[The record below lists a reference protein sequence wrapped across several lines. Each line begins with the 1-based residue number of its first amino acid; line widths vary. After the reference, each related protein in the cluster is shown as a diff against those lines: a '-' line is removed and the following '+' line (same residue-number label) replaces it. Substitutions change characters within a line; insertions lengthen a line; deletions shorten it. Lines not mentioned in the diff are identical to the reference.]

1 VSRSAGDLPRRL
13 ATAVVALPALVAL
26 VSLAPAG
33 VTVAAVALATA
44 VAGWELLALIRAR
57 GLPVSASTSLL
68 LAADL
73 FLEMAGLA
81 PGPPLWPLA
90 LLALLAQGT
99 LARTGAAEALAG
111 VVTCTTGAV
120 YLGTLGGM
128 LAGLRTLS
136 PQAQGPGRLLL
147 LLVVLMAADTAA
159 YFAGTTLGRRRL
171 LPSVSPGKTVE
182 GMLGGLAGGAAAALL
197 AARFGLVSVP
207 PLHAALLGV
216 GLALLGVLG
225 DLFESL
231 LKRWAGVK
239 DSGRVF
245 PGHGGMLDR
254 LDSLLFGAPLLY
266 HYFRLVS

>member
-1 VSRSAGDLPRRL
+1 MSGSPGELRRRAGTALLALP
-13 ATAVVALPALVAL
+13 AVVALVW
-26 VSLAPAG
+26 LAPAW
-33 VTVAAVALATA
+33 VTVAVVGLATA
-44 VAGWELLALIRAR
+44 VAGWELRALIRAR
-57 GLPVSASTSLL
+57 GLPTSGLTSLV
-68 LAADL
+68 LAGDL
-73 FLEMAGLA
+73 FLEMAALS

-99 LARTGAAEALAG
+99 LARTDAASALAG
-111 VVTCTTGAV
+111 LVTCTTGAV
-120 YLGTLGGM
+120 YLGALGGM
-128 LAGLRTLS
+128 LAGLRTL
-136 PQAQGPGRLLL
+136 PPAEEGPGRLLL
-147 LLVVLMAADTAA
+147 LLVVLMATDTTA
-159 YFAGTTLGRRRL
+159 YFAGTTLGQRRL

-182 GMLGGLAGGAAAALL
+182 GTLGGLAGGAVAAVV
-197 AARFGLVSVP
+197 AARLGLVEVP
-207 PLHAALLGV
+207 ALHALALGT

>member
-1 VSRSAGDLPRRL
+1 MSGFSGDLPRRL
-13 ATAVVALPALVAL
+13 VTAALALPALVAL
-26 VSLAPAG
+26 VWLAPPGA
-33 VTVAAVALATA
+33 TVVVVALATA

-57 GLPVSASTSLL
+57 GLPTSALSSLV
-68 LAADL
+68 LAGDL

-120 YLGTLGGM
+120 YLGALGGM
-128 LAGLRTLS
+128 LAGLRTL
-136 PQAQGPGRLLL
+136 PPEALGPGRLLML
-147 LLVVLMAADTAA
+147 LLVLMAADTAA
-159 YFAGTTLGRRRL
+159 YFAGTALGRRRL

-182 GMLGGLAGGAAAALL
+182 GTLGGLVGGAAAATAVAEL
-197 AARFGLVSVP
+197 GLVPVP
-207 PLHAALLGV
+207 ALHAALLGI

-239 DSGRVF
+239 DSGRLF

-254 LDSLLFGAPLLY
+254 MDSLLFGAPLLY

>member
-1 VSRSAGDLPRRL
+1 VSGFSGDLGRRVL
-13 ATAVVALPALVAL
+13 TAALALPPLVAL
-26 VSLAPAG
+26 VWLAPAG
-33 VTVAAVALATA
+33 ATVAVVGLATA
-44 VAGWELLALIRAR
+44 VAGWELRALIRAR
-57 GLPVSASTSLL
+57 GLPTSALTSLL
-68 LAADL
+68 LAASL
-73 FLEMAGLA
+73 FLEMAGLS

-111 VVTCTTGAV
+111 VATCTTGAV
-120 YLGTLGGM
+120 YLGSLGGM
-128 LAGLRTLS
+128 LAGLRTL
-136 PQAQGPGRLLL
+136 PPGEQGPGRLLML
-147 LLVVLMAADTAA
+147 LLVLMAADAAA
-159 YFAGTTLGRRRL
+159 YFTGTALGRRRL

-182 GMLGGLAGGAAAALL
+182 GTLGGLAGGAAAAVV
-197 AARFGLVSVP
+197 AARLGLVAVP
-207 PLHAALLGV
+207 ALHAVLLGV

>member
-1 VSRSAGDLPRRL
+1 MSRFSGDLPRRL
-13 ATAVVALPALVAL
+13 ATAALALPALVAL
-26 VSLAPAG
+26 VWLAPPAA
-33 VTVAAVALATA
+33 TVLVVATATA

-57 GLPVSASTSLL
+57 GLPTSALTSLV

-90 LLALLAQGT
+90 LLALLVQGT
-99 LARTGAAEALAG
+99 LARTTAGDALAG
-111 VVTCTTGAV
+111 VATCTTGAV

-128 LAGLRTLS
+128 LAGLRTL
-136 PQAQGPGRLLL
+136 PPDELGPGRLLML
-147 LLVVLMAADTAA
+147 LAVLMVADASA
-159 YFAGTTLGRRRL
+159 YFTGTAFGRRRL
-171 LPSVSPGKTVE
+171 LPSVSPSKTVE
-182 GMLGGLAGGAAAALL
+182 GTLGGLAGGAAAAIATSQL
-197 AARFGLVSVP
+197 GLVSVP
-207 PLHAALLGV
+207 LAHAAVLGL

-239 DSGRVF
+239 DSGRLF